1 MRGQR
6 EKPAETRT
14 SEALMTY
21 SEEIILPAAA
31 AAAVVF
37 EAAAPSLSADLMEH
51 LPLNICPP
59 SQD

>member
-1 MRGQR
+1 MRGERQ
-6 EKPAETRT
+6 KPAETRT

-21 SEEIILPAAA
+21 SEEIILPAA